1 MEVRYR
7 QHLGGACSKP
17 FIASVGLTLRAMP
30 ISTRVKRDGVMTTL
44 RTAVFVSA
52 ERSGAAV
59 LNSTKNANV
68 LPRYRATALLY
79 KIFANLA
86 KNIGHLQRRPVHF
99 LSRCLGRLTEI
110 GKPLVRPVR

>member
-68 LPRYRATALLY
+68 LPL
-79 KIFANLA
+79 N
-86 KNIGHLQRRPVHF
+86 QRRLFSIKSLPTWRRI
-99 LSRCLGRLTEI
+99 SATSKGGRFI
-110 GKPLVRPVR
+110 F